1 MIYTGTTLVTG
12 AGGFVGRSLVM
23 HLVSLG
29 TRVRATDRPGT
40 DTAFFR
46 RLGVEFRPAD
56 LTQPH
61 TLEPLF
67 TGDVDRVFHLG
78 AICNL
83 STPLERLYPV
93 NVTGVEHI
101 TRLALREG
109 VKRYIHIGSTSVYGP
124 YPGIPLHEDHARA
137 PQEAYGISKR
147 DGEDV
152 VWRRMAEGLPAVIA
166 RPCTVYG
173 PGCNDGAGK
182 AFSRATAIAA
192 IPGHGRQRLSNIR
205 VEDVAAAA
213 HYLSCQDDAVGQAYN
228 LADDSNPTLEEALR
242 LAAQTFGTKAP
253 TLRLPLWLLQP
264 LARIDGAIAALQGRI
279 PELEY
284 AALRYLHDDY
294 IVDNR
299 KLKSTGYTLQF
310 PDFRASMEQLSASHA
325 QGKTP
330 ISGGD

>member
-1 MIYTGTTLVTG
+1 MVYNGITLVTG
-12 AGGFVGRSLVM
+12 AGGFVGRCLVA
-23 HLVSLG
+23 HLVALG

-40 DTAFFR
+40 DTAFFAQQ
-46 RLGVEFRPAD
+46 GVEFLAAD

-61 TLEPLF
+61 TLAPLF
-67 TGDVDRVFHLG
+67 EGGVDRVFHVG

-83 STPLERLYPV
+83 STPFKRLYPV
-93 NVTGVEHI
+93 NVAGVEYI
-101 TRLALREG
+101 TRLALQAG

-124 YPGIPLHEDHARA
+124 YPGTPLREDSVRA
-137 PQEAYGISKR
+137 PQEDYGISKR

-152 VWRRMAEGLPAVIA
+152 VWARMAEGLPAVIT

-213 HYLSCQDDAVGQAYN
+213 HYLSCRDDTVGQVYN
-228 LADDSNPTLEEALR
+228 LADDTNPTLEEALC
-242 LAAQTFGTKAP
+242 LAAQTFGTKVP
-253 TLRLPLWLLQP
+253 TLHLPLWLLQP
-264 LARIDGAIAALQGRI
+264 LARIDGAIAARQGRI
-279 PELEY
+279 PELEH
-284 AALRYLHDDY
+284 AAIRYLHDDY

-299 KLKSTGYTLQF
+299 KLKSTGFTLRY
-310 PDFRASMEQLSASHA
+310 PDFRASLAQLAASR
-325 QGKTP
+325 
-330 ISGGD
+330 